1 MDCPDRMPYRGASRP
16 PSQPPLPRHPHHL
29 PLLLLANLLQR
40 HFPHPQRAF
49 HAEFA
54 ALGGEQG
61 LEALEL
67 AAPEGFDVA
76 VALAVAVGVEGD
88 GAQLQ
93 AAVVGLAADFQAVAG
108 GGGFAQDDPAGLRPG
123 GGHAFADFVAEA
135 GEALE
140 HGLAAGEGGLLLE
153 VGGEDGVASLGE
165 FGELL
170 RIAVG
175 LAGGGALEQFGVFG
189 GAQGGDFAGEVLQV
203 FQALALLLVFAGGLG
218 EVEDQAVE
226 QQVAALRALFGFGA
240 CQSLEE
246 RLGAGLALQQLQFG
260 DVPVDARQALFVRGV
275 LLLAGAP
282 LFQGHGRFVGLQ
294 ALGEFALGFAEAFF
308 GGGAGEGGEAL
319 GEQGFR
325 VVAED
330 AVGQRMQG
338 LPECRAG
345 GIGPGVEGLEQ
356 GSGVFLEA
364 AVLLARFRGLA
375 NGALFAFGEVALE
388 EFAFDLHL

>member
-1 MDCPDRMPYRGASRP
+1 M
-16 PSQPPLPRHPHHL
+16 
-29 PLLLLANLLQR
+29 
-40 HFPHPQRAF
+40 
-49 HAEFA
+49 
-54 ALGGEQG
+54 
-61 LEALEL
+61 
-67 AAPEGFDVA
+67 
-76 VALAVAVGVEGD
+76 
-88 GAQLQ
+88 
-93 AAVVGLAADFQAVAG
+93 
-108 GGGFAQDDPAGLRPG
+108 
-123 GGHAFADFVAEA
+123 
-135 GEALE
+135 
-140 HGLAAGEGGLLLE
+140 LE

-203 FQALALLLVFAGGLG
+203 FQSLALLLVFAGGLG
-218 EVEDQAVE
+218 EVENQAVE
-226 QQVAALRALFGFGA
+226 QQVAALRPLFGFGA
-240 CQSLEE
+240 GQSLEE

-260 DVPVDARQALFVRGV
+260 DVPVDARQALFARGV

-282 LFQGHGRFVGLQ
+282 LFQGDGRFVGLQ
-294 ALGEFALGFAEAFF
+294 ALGEFVLGCAEAFL

-356 GSGVFLEA
+356 GAGVFLEA
-364 AVLLARFRGLA
+364 AVLLARFAAWRMARSSRSARSRLRNSLSIFTCNCTSSQRSCSSRACRLA
-375 NGALFAFGEVALE
+375 RRAWAAARSASLSWASRLAWFSQRARALSRRCRSRSQVAMASSRVTILTTFGPLIGRPPLLPWDG
-388 EFAFDLHL
+388 FPR